1 MNHPHF
7 GYLANYN
14 SLTDKHLT
22 GYFSNTRIR
31 RHLRRSGLISRSG
44 RIISDKEYRLNAMK
58 KDHQKYI
65 RECLAQAIFHK
76 ALDMER
82 HHQGDIK
89 RKLESSARR
98 ERIQRTKAD
107 RTRKAADG
115 SHHLLS
121 PHPPTVPRNRFG
133 RRKLGERGP
142 SSHTITYPRPSTAPG
157 NIQQPLRLQPLYGN
171 VVTEGSSKTG
181 LSCRPKFLTVD
192 KEYHFASEG
201 DKGIL
206 RPVHSMDYSVEVSPY
221 RLPIINNY
229 MIPIPQPPRSDKTI
243 IPMKPVGRGRR
254 FRPTTSSNGLE
265 QLLMKDTGKF
275 CRPQIQSNAYVTMV
289 YLGKTVH
296 LSYDLLDYRE
306 EIKIYQQHCGGENL
320 CVYRGKLL
328 EGETFQF
335 ISRRHHGFPFS
346 LTFYL
351 NGIQVDRLSSCCEYK
366 HRKGTRLGGKH
377 GYFGFI
383 NVERSS
389 PCYRCIISLGLD
401 KKPTPPKKKTLE
413 ESAKLED
420 WKKED
425 VTHKLKEEKKV
436 LPPHFPSASAVKKRA
451 AERAEEKQLETKKRE
466 EERDEFEDTQKTS
479 AYEAYEEDFEADEKK
494 SVGKVEKVEK
504 EARADD
510 QMSEKGKP
518 LSEGETDRSDD
529 ERKKKIS
536 SQKSSRTS
544 DSERDESE
552 GYTESY
558 TEEEERKHGKG
569 KATDLEMDASARKI
583 QAFYR
588 KHKGRKQVLSVSGS
602 STLYSSATESES
614 EGRKRDEE
622 EDVTDIHS
630 EYETETTKSQREGR
644 QGTDVEEEENL
655 GETESLSTKNVP
667 DIFYEEKVEMTL
679 QDMSPGHEKPKLIG
693 SVDMG
698 EEEEKDKLV
707 HLKSSALEGYP
718 SRRISEDKEGDR
730 KSVRE
735 KIAEAIEK
743 DQLLS
748 SEPEPSDYSTEDED
762 EHITAAQDKHEAPD
776 EVSLAKPSRRTESQR
791 ATKQMKRER
800 EMMDKE
806 GILEEEELVA
816 GKGPKEAA
824 LTEEL
829 LAPKRA
835 SLRGDQGVKPE
846 FLAGKREWE
855 REPIESDL
863 ASIEKEIT
871 PKDEKIESVTKT
883 GEMAIKHKAADGEE
897 VLGGFRSEGE
907 ETEDAKISEKSRAAK
922 REEHVRWQILEGE
935 EGAEV
940 TEAPKALKTRE
951 LEKIKTEDRLEAK
964 EKMKGKYETAE
975 DWETTSAE
983 KISIGKGPEK
993 VGEAESKEIFQEK
1006 KHKAEAGKKADIM
1019 EKKRKDEAFLR
1030 EDEERKYELRP
1041 ISPLEAGLRPSQLK
1055 VEDVLYGDEKAA
1067 AAEKAITSGR
1077 EVPSEME
1084 ETIQG
1089 ISSRWDEDLYQ
1100 EYPDVTGMKAI
1111 STEDLSLK
1119 KIEPLVGEAFLDH
1132 EIEITEE
1139 DKLAGKPYSE
1149 REKERQARAKDILA
1163 IDQTAQG
1170 EKTVVQPV
1178 ERGAEERLKF
1188 KMAAPEEK
1196 LDLEKE
1202 GLYIEPG
1209 LESMAVLME
1218 ELAKKEKAKGEM
1230 WVEEAEG
1237 QVKGL
1242 SPRQKMIEQQKTPG
1256 RKAES
1261 EERGAEMALKEEA
1274 ETDETE
1280 VKTKRKVEKEEIGK
1294 KMEYPWEA
1302 EGDMALKR
1310 EVETGEAKVD
1320 VGLEEELEVTE
1331 AEADMTLKGE
1341 AERGHVKAKVEPKG
1355 DLHTE
1360 KAEAEM
1366 TFEREEEIGRI
1377 KAKVEPKLEL
1387 YAEEAEAEMTLESE
1401 AEIARD
1407 KAKVVPKGD
1416 LYAEEAEAEMTLE
1429 REAEIARVKAKVV
1442 PKGDLYAEEAEAE
1455 VTLER
1460 EAEIGYV
1467 KAKMGPKGDLYA
1479 EEAEAEMTLER
1490 EAEIG
1495 RVKAKVA
1502 PKGDLYAEEAEAE
1515 MTPERQAEI
1524 RRVKAKMEPKGD
1536 LYAEEAEAE
1545 VTLERGAELGRVKAK
1560 VGPEGE
1566 LYPKEAEAK
1575 MILER
1580 EAEIGRVK
1588 AKMEPKGDLYAEE
1601 AEAEV
1606 TLEREAEI
1614 GRVKAK
1620 MEPKGDLYAEE
1631 AEAEMT
1637 LEREAEIGRVK
1648 AKMEP
1653 KGDLYAEEAKAEM
1666 TPERQA
1672 EPGRVKAKVGP
1683 EGELYAEEAEAEV
1696 TFEREAETAY
1706 VKAKMVP
1713 KEDLYAEEVEAE
1725 MTLEREA
1732 EPGHIKVKM
1741 GPEGELY
1748 LEEPEAE
1755 MIFEREAEPGRVKPR
1770 MVPEGELYA
1779 EKAEAEVSFEREA
1792 ETGHVKAKVVPK
1804 GDLYAEEA
1812 ETEVTFKREAE
1823 TGQVKAKIVPKE
1835 DLYAEEAE
1843 AEVSFEREAETGL
1856 IKARL
1861 VPKGELY
1868 PGEAEAEVTI
1878 GWKAE
1883 TGQVKARVAPK
1894 GELDAE
1900 KREAELTVAWK
1911 AETRQVK
1918 AKVTPKEELYAEEAE
1933 AEMILKREV
1942 EPGLVKAKMVPE
1954 RWLDAEEAEAEVR
1967 LKGKAEIIEAEFDK
1981 IPERKLEVEGSEAE
1995 GKRAESHVALKWK
2008 PETGEAEADVVSK
2021 GELEVEEAEAEL
2033 TFKGKAIEKA
2043 LKQKAVI
2050 IEEEADVIPKEE
2062 LEVKEAEPEWTL
2074 KRKAE
2079 PGQAKV
2085 KVVPKGELG
2094 AEEAEAEMTLKRK
2107 GETIE
2112 TESEVI
2118 AGKDL
2123 EAEDA
2128 EVERTLKKKAEGK
2141 VALEQ
2146 KAKIVTPETE
2156 VAFEEKAEVKVVPKL
2171 RGEEETEDS
2180 EANGEVLSVV
2190 IGSLNETT
2198 FGEQGL
2204 VTRREEIIAEI
2215 KHTSESA
2222 PQKEAFVG
2230 GEMKKE
2236 PSVQTGVSDKTGTR
2250 ETFLYMEVQEEVI
2263 APEEEKEQDESDT
2276 CDEMREGMITLAD
2289 VEEALLIGI
2298 QQLITEVSQ
2307 INENDKDKEEPS
2319 VERSAEDE
2327 STQEC
2332 ATSEDFFAVVVDEER
2347 EIIESS
2353 NSEEEGTGEHSEG
2366 TGEPSEEGTGEPSE
2380 EETGEPSEEGIG
2392 EPSEEGIGEPSEETP
2407 SDEKDGN
2414 MNCEIGLEETT
2425 DETITMTNTILW
2437 SSQEYE
2443 RECHQVLTGTD

>member
-98 ERIQRTKAD
+98 ERIQRTKEE
-107 RTRKAADG
+107 G
-115 SHHLLS
+115 
-121 PHPPTVPRNRFG
+121 NG
-133 RRKLGERGP
+133 RPQIYPRKLHRLQSPGVITDSKEAKNKTKANLLIFEGSGP

-181 LSCRPKFLTVD
+181 LSSRPKFLTVD

-243 IPMKPVGRGRR
+243 IPMKPGGRGRR

-275 CRPQIQSNAYVTMV
+275 CKPQIQSNAYVTMV

-420 WKKED
+420 WKKEE

-466 EERDEFEDTQKTS
+466 KERDEFEDTKKTA
-479 AYEAYEEDFEADEKK
+479 AYEAYEEDFEADEEK

-529 ERKKKIS
+529 ERKKKVS

-569 KATDLEMDASARKI
+569 KATDREMDASARKI

-588 KHKGRKQVLSVSGS
+588 KHKGQQQTQAVKPGRKQVLSVSGS

-630 EYETETTKSQREGR
+630 EYETETTKSQREGS

-655 GETESLSTKNVP
+655 GETGSLSTKNVP

-718 SRRISEDKEGDR
+718 SRKISEYKEGDR

-762 EHITAAQDKHEAPD
+762 EHITAAQDKLEAPD
-776 EVSLAKPSRRTESQR
+776 DVSLAKRSRRTESQK
-791 ATKQMKRER
+791 AAKQMKKER

-806 GILEEEELVA
+806 GVLEEEELVA

-846 FLAGKREWE
+846 LLAGKREWE

-871 PKDEKIESVTKT
+871 PKGEKIESMTKT

-940 TEAPKALKTRE
+940 TEAPTALKTRE

-975 DWETTSAE
+975 DWEATSAE

-993 VGEAESKEIFQEK
+993 VGEAEPKEIFQEK
-1006 KHKAEAGKKADIM
+1006 KHKAEAEKKADIM
-1019 EKKRKDEAFLR
+1019 EKERKDEAFLR

-1041 ISPLEAGLRPSQLK
+1041 ISPLEAGLRPPQLK

-1111 STEDLSLK
+1111 STEDLALK

-1132 EIEITEE
+1132 EIEIIEE

-1163 IDQTAQG
+1163 IEQTAQG

-1178 ERGAEERLKF
+1178 ERGAEERGAEERLKF

-1209 LESMAVLME
+1209 LESMAMLME

-1242 SPRQKMIEQQKTPG
+1242 SPRQKMIEEQKAPR
-1256 RKAES
+1256 RKAEA

-1280 VKTKRKVEKEEIGK
+1280 VKTKRKVGKEEVGK

-1331 AEADMTLKGE
+1331 AEADMTLKGK
-1341 AERGHVKAKVEPKG
+1341 AERRHVKAKVEPKG
-1355 DLHTE
+1355 ELYTE

-1366 TFEREEEIGRI
+1366 TLEREEEIGRV

-1387 YAEEAEAEMTLESE
+1387 YAEEAEAEITLERE
-1401 AEIARD
+1401 AEIGRV
-1407 KAKVVPKGD
+1407 KAKVEPKGG

-1460 EAEIGYV
+1460 EAEIGRV
-1467 KAKMGPKGDLYA
+1467 KAKVVPKGDLYAEEAEAEGTLEREAETGRVKAKVEPKGGLYA

-1490 EAEIG
+1490 EAEIA
-1495 RVKAKVA
+1495 RVKAKV
-1502 PKGDLYAEEAEAE
+1502 
-1515 MTPERQAEI
+1515 
-1524 RRVKAKMEPKGD
+1524 V
-1536 LYAEEAEAE
+1536 
-1545 VTLERGAELGRVKAK
+1545 
-1560 VGPEGE
+1560 
-1566 LYPKEAEAK
+1566 
-1575 MILER
+1575 
-1580 EAEIGRVK
+1580 
-1588 AKMEPKGDLYAEE
+1588 PKGDLYAEE

-1620 MEPKGDLYAEE
+1620 VVPKGDLYAEE
-1631 AEAEMT
+1631 AEAEVT

-1648 AKMEP
+1648 AK
-1653 KGDLYAEEAKAEM
+1653 
-1666 TPERQA
+1666 
-1672 EPGRVKAKVGP
+1672 
-1683 EGELYAEEAEAEV
+1683 
-1696 TFEREAETAY
+1696 
-1706 VKAKMVP
+1706 
-1713 KEDLYAEEVEAE
+1713 
-1725 MTLEREA
+1725 
-1732 EPGHIKVKM
+1732 
-1741 GPEGELY
+1741 
-1748 LEEPEAE
+1748 
-1755 MIFEREAEPGRVKPR
+1755 
-1770 MVPEGELYA
+1770 
-1779 EKAEAEVSFEREA
+1779 
-1792 ETGHVKAKVVPK
+1792 
-1804 GDLYAEEA
+1804 
-1812 ETEVTFKREAE
+1812 VTFKREAE
-1823 TGQVKAKIVPKE
+1823 TGRVKAKIVPEE

-1868 PGEAEAEVTI
+1868 PEEAEAEVTI

-1918 AKVTPKEELYAEEAE
+1918 AKVAPKEELYAEEAE
-1933 AEMILKREV
+1933 AEMILKREA
-1942 EPGLVKAKMVPE
+1942 EPGQVKAKKVPE
-1954 RWLDAEEAEAEVR
+1954 RWLDAEEAEAEVT
-1967 LKGKAEIIEAEFDK
+1967 LKGKGETREAEFDK
-1981 IPERKLEVEGSEAE
+1981 ITERKLEVEGTEAE
-1995 GKRAESHVALKWK
+1995 GKRAEGKVALKWK

-2085 KVVPKGELG
+2085 KVVPKRELG

-2112 TESEVI
+2112 AESEGI

-2128 EVERTLKKKAEGK
+2128 EAERTLKKKAEGK

-2146 KAKIVTPETE
+2146 KAKIVKPETE

-2171 RGEEETEDS
+2171 REEETEDS
-2180 EANGEVLSVV
+2180 EAKGEMLSVV

-2276 CDEMREGMITLAD
+2276 GDEMREEMITLAD

-2307 INENDKDKEEPS
+2307 ISENDKDKEEPS

-2353 NSEEEGTGEHSEG
+2353 NSEEDGTGEHSEG

-2392 EPSEEGIGEPSEETP
+2392 EPSEEGIGEPSEEGIGEPSEEGIGEPSEETP
-2407 SDEKDGN
+2407 SDEKDEN
-2414 MNCEIGLEETT
+2414 LNCEIGLEETT

-2443 RECHQVLTGTD
+2443 RECHQDLTGTD